1 LLQAA
6 ASVLQICLIFALP
19 ESPRWLVEQGYEDR
33 AAAVLIKYHAN
44 GDENDPIVALE
55 MAEIAQ
61 AIHLDRQINAT
72 TSYKTLISNHANRY
86 RTMIII
92 AIGFFS
98 QWSGNGLISYYL
110 SLILNSIGYSDSQDQ
125 LMING
130 VLQAY
135 NLVLGIAF
143 AFIVNKFRRRTLWL
157 FSTSG
162 ISVTFIAWTVCE
174 ALYERSNDS
183 GSPNLAAG
191 RAVLGLIFI
200 YNFFFNSGWL
210 TLQVVCKCN
219 TAQLQLTFP
228 DCIEILPLSIR
239 ARGLAIYN
247 LSVSLAGF
255 VNQYVN
261 PIGLQKLG
269 WKCEYLGRSAATSEL
284 R

>member
-1 LLQAA
+1 M
-6 ASVLQICLIFALP
+6 FLP
-19 ESPRWLVEQGYEDR
+19 ESPRWLVEHGQEER
-33 AAAVLIKYHAN
+33 AARVLVKYHAN

-61 AIHLDRQINAT
+61 AIQQDREINAT

-110 SLILNSIGYSDSQDQ
+110 SLILESIGYTDSQDQ

-162 ISVTFIAWTVCE
+162 IFVTFIAWTICE
-174 ALYERSNDS
+174 ALYEKSSAS

-210 TLQVVCKCN
+210 TLQVVCEWSYCKIAC
-219 TAQLQLTFP
+219 LT
-228 DCIEILPLSIR
+228 DSIR
-239 ARGLAIYN
+239 LYRNFTSCYPRKRPCHLQPFGVISRVRQ
-247 LSVSLAGF
+247 SV
-255 VNQYVN
+255 
-261 PIGLQKLG
+261 
-269 WKCEYLGRSAATSEL
+269 CESHRSPKPEL
-284 R
+284 EM